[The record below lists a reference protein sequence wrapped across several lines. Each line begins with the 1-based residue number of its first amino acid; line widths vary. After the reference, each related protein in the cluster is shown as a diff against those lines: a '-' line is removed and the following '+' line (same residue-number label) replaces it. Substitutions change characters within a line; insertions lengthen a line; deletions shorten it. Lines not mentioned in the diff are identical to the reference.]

1 MSDTGRRKL
10 LAIDDPLDS
19 PGSAAPTPTI
29 TARSTSAP
37 SRAGTAAPEAR
48 PATSDQPPALFV
60 RLPLEQTEALARAAF
75 ELRVHKRVL
84 VAALVARYV
93 DPYTEDGL
101 HELRTLLADH
111 GRSRAAAR

>member
-19 PGSAAPTPTI
+19 PGSAAPTPTVA
-29 TARSTSAP
+29 TRRESTP
-37 SRAGTAAPEAR
+37 SRTAPAAPEPR

-93 DPYTEDGL
+93 DPYTERGL
-101 HELRTLLADH
+101 GELRTLLLEH
-111 GRSRAAAR
+111 GRSGLRAE